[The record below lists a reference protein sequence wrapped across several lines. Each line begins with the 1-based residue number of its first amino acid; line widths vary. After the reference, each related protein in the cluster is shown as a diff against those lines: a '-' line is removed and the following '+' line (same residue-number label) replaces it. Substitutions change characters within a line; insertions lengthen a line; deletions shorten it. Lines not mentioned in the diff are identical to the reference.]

1 MAISF
6 SKAEFFR
13 PGTMQQRLLALAG
26 GGTFGALLTTAI
38 ARTSPMMGAGI
49 IVGIVVFG
57 AILISPELGLW
68 LTALVIPIE
77 RLGRF
82 TNDSSAY
89 TVSLMRIVGMLTLT
103 AWLLHTA
110 VRRGKIVFGLPIVM
124 YATYLGYGLL
134 TIFWTNDRLGGIRA
148 GSAML
153 GNLLFLFLI
162 VNVVRDWR
170 TAKRVVMIWL
180 GASLLIG
187 IFTIYQWHSGSR
199 GTDESDL
206 GSVSQRFST
215 VLKDNSEW
223 ESLNQVERALG
234 PTSSPAVYAINMILT
249 LPFFVLLFRTTRSV
263 WFRIGIGASVL
274 IVLYNVLLTNTR
286 AAILLAVV
294 VILMCVLRGIV
305 KLTPPLIGCGAV
317 LLGIVLAVTPG
328 AVYHRVLDVSNYGA
342 EKSGTLRARLAYW
355 QAGTEIA
362 SDYWYKGIGIGN
374 QAMVPK
380 YANIPGPEFSS
391 VHNEYLNTFLEV
403 GLFGWLFFFGFIAVL
418 LHACFRAA
426 RWFRLSAETQQQY
439 WFLIACQIAMIS
451 VLLFAVQVD
460 VFHFPLKGWWLVAS
474 VTVVMDQIAR
484 KAQLRREMA

>member
-1 MAISF
+1 MPRTF
-6 SKAEFFR
+6 SKAELLR
-13 PGTMQQRLLALAG
+13 PGTMQQRCLALAG
-26 GGTFGALLTTAI
+26 GGSFGALLTAGI
-38 ARTSPMMGAGI
+38 ARTSPMMGTGMML
-49 IVGIVVFG
+49 GLVVFG

-68 LTALVIPIE
+68 LTASVIPIE
-77 RLGRF
+77 RLGRL

-89 TVSLMRIVGMLTLT
+89 TISLMRIVGMFTL
-103 AWLLHTA
+103 AAYLLHTA
-110 VRRGKIVFGLPIVM
+110 LRRKRIVFGLPVVM
-124 YATYLGYGLL
+124 YAAYLSYGLL

-162 VNVVRDWR
+162 VNVVRDWS
-170 TAKRVVMIWL
+170 TAKRVVMIWM

-187 IFTIYQWHSGSR
+187 VFTIYQWHSGSR
-199 GTDESDL
+199 GTEEIDL

-215 VLKDNSEW
+215 MLKDNSEW

-249 LPFFVLLFRTTRSV
+249 LPFFIFLFRIQTSV
-263 WFRIGIGASVL
+263 WRRLGIGASIL

-294 VILMCVLRGIV
+294 VVLMCVVRGV
-305 KLTPPLIGCGAV
+305 VQLTPPLIGSGVV
-317 LLGIVLAVTPG
+317 LLGIVLAITPA
-328 AVYHRVLDVSNYGA
+328 AVYHRVLDVSNYSA

-355 QAGTEIA
+355 QAGTDIA
-362 SDYWYKGIGIGN
+362 SEYWYKGIGIGN

-403 GLFGWLFFFGFIAVL
+403 GLFGWIFFFGFIGVL
-418 LHACFRAA
+418 LHACSRAA
-426 RWFRLSAETQQQY
+426 NWYRSSSEAQEEY

-474 VTVVMDQIAR
+474 VTVVMDQIAS
-484 KAQLRREMA
+484 KARTRREAQ